1 MNRKEKYLEI
11 INENVLHN
19 FLDKKSI
26 LKCMEISYE
35 MGTEDFLEWLV
46 ENNLTSIDK
55 IELKDQWFKKINNE

>member
-11 INENVLHN
+11 VNENVLHN

-35 MGTEDFLEWLV
+35 MGIEDFLEWLV

-55 IELKDQWFKKINNE
+55 IELKDQWLKKINNE